1 MWLGG
6 LSPRLGCRGQ
16 CRSGCSP
23 VAVSD
28 PDIQRAEEVAGRF
41 NAEAA
46 YESYGELL
54 KRDDISAVSVC
65 VP

>member
-1 MWLGG
+1 
-6 LSPRLGCRGQ
+6 
-16 CRSGCSP
+16 
-23 VAVSD
+23 
-28 PDIQRAEEVAGRF
+28 AEEVAGRF

-65 VP
+65 VPDFLHRQVVIDSAQAGKHVLCEKPLP